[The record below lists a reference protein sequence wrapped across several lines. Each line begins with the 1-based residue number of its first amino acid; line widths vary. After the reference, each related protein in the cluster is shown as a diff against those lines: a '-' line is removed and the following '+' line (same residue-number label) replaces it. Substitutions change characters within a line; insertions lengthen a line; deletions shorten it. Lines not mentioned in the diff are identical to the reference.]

1 MKNARSMKSRLIIPF
16 CLILIFQT
24 VFMMVFLSNGKVA
37 RSLYV
42 NEINSIEKDVQN
54 SELLLEREVVQHWMS
69 DIRTSPTIQKRIE
82 TILQEQGKVPEDI
95 HEDWSLNSQILSG
108 IMPDVLDLLHR
119 SYGNSVYVILDG
131 PVAAQ
136 SAEGHMAGVSVM
148 DTDSSSFAADN
159 SDLLLV
165 RGASAISNDQ
175 KIPLAREWQ
184 MDFDM
189 TRSASDDYRFLEP
202 YTMAQSSDTAGSAS
216 KYAYLGEVSSVLQAD
231 TEGISYSVPLI
242 LSDGSVI
249 GLLGGTMMKSQIY
262 ALLKNE
268 LFHSDTDTI
277 QLIVRMEKN
286 NPYSITP
293 VLAYGTAYNRCFGSG
308 TEITWMDTSWDDIK
322 KTIDKNGDAWYVA
335 PIRLPVYGS
344 DSQYQQTEW
353 MIVVMRR
360 QSVMES
366 FYQKLLSGLLTG
378 CAFTL
383 VPGILFALLYGEY
396 FTSPIRRLIRELRSS
411 KSGSRIRLQPTW
423 ISELDELSRA
433 IEHLSADVADSALRI
448 SRILDASGVPIGVF
462 EYLKDREK
470 VFCSRSL
477 FELLGLNET
486 EEDYVYLDP
495 DRFARM
501 MQVLGKGTRESDD
514 VSLYRIHG
522 EEKDRYLRLK
532 IVETANGNQTGV
544 LLDVTEEVEKQRRL
558 ELERDYDQ
566 LTDLYNRGAFRRN
579 TEALLESGK
588 LSCAALLMWD
598 LDNLKYV
605 NDTYGH
611 EMGDRYIRLF
621 ADQLKRLAAAGA
633 VVERHSGDEF
643 MAFLC
648 GDSEESI
655 REQIRQF
662 FCSVQG
668 VSLKVDAEYE
678 LPLRASAGVTWY
690 PRQAR
695 DFTTLTRYADFA
707 MYMAKHSTKGV
718 LQEFDLASY
727 QKNSYL
733 LSGREEL
740 NQLLERDD
748 VPFALQP
755 IVSRNGQIFGYEALM
770 RPSTKNLKNI
780 MEVLTLAKRQAKL
793 PQFERLTWVCAM
805 KWFRTHEKELPE
817 GSHLFINSIAN
828 TSLAPECVEE
838 LIRLY
843 PDLLKRVVL
852 EVTEGEAVNSKDMEY
867 KTGCVSRTGGMIALD
882 DYGSGYSSEGSLLNM
897 NVHIVKLD
905 MELVR
910 GIHENPD
917 KQELVTNLVHY
928 CKERGILV
936 LAEGVEQVEE
946 LQAMLKLGADLFQ
959 GYYLGRPEMEIRPVN
974 PYVVEKMLV
983 LSKN

>member
-24 VFMMVFLSNGKVA
+24 VFMMAFLSNGTVA
-37 RSLYV
+37 RSLYT

-82 TILQEQGKVPEDI
+82 TILKEQGRTPDDI
-95 HEDWSLNSQILSG
+95 HEDWALNSQILSG
-108 IMPDVLDLLHR
+108 IMTDVLDLLHR

-131 PVAAQ
+131 PAAAK
-136 SAEGHMAGVSVM
+136 SAAGHMAGISVM

-165 RGASAISNDQ
+165 RGASAISSDQ
-175 KIPLAREWQ
+175 KIPLARDWQ

-189 TRSASDDYRFLEP
+189 TQDASDNYRFWEP
-202 YTMAQSSDTAGSAS
+202 YKMAQKNAVTGSAAQ
-216 KYAYLGEVSSVLQAD
+216 YAYLGEVSSVLQTD
-231 TEGISYSVPLI
+231 TEGICYSVPLI
-242 LSDGSVI
+242 LEDGSVV
-249 GLLGGTMMKSQIY
+249 GLLGGTMMKNQIY

-268 LFHSDTDTI
+268 LFHSDEDTI
-277 QLIVRMEKN
+277 QLLARREDNANSV
-286 NPYSITP
+286 TP
-293 VLAYGTAYNRCFGSG
+293 VLAYGTAYNRSFGERQELS
-308 TEITWMDTSWDDIK
+308 WMDTDWDDIK
-322 KTIDKNGDAWYVA
+322 KTLDGNGDAWYVA
-335 PIRLPVYGS
+335 PVSLPVYGS
-344 DSQYQQTEW
+344 DSPFSQTEW
-353 MIVVMRR
+353 MIVVLRR

-366 FYQKLLSGLLTG
+366 FYQKLLKGLLAG

-383 VPGILFALLYGEY
+383 IPGILFALLYGEY

-462 EYLKDREK
+462 EYLKDTEK

-477 FELLGLNET
+477 FELLGLKET
-486 EEDYVYLDP
+486 DEDYIYLEP
-495 DRFARM
+495 DRFAQV
-501 MQVLGKGTRESDD
+501 MQILGKGTRERDD
-514 VSLYRIHG
+514 VSLYHIQR
-522 EEKDRYLRLK
+522 EEKDHYLRLK

-558 ELERDYDQ
+558 ESERDYDQ
-566 LTDLYNRGAFRRN
+566 LTALYNRGAFRRN

-588 LSCAALLMWD
+588 ISCAAMLMWD

-648 GDSEESI
+648 GDSEDVI
-655 REQIRQF
+655 WKQIRQF
-662 FCSVQG
+662 FHSVQG

-695 DFTTLTRYADFA
+695 DFTTLSRYADFA

-748 VPFALQP
+748 VAFALQP
-755 IVSRNGQIFGYEALM
+755 ILSRDGQLFGYEALM
-770 RPSTKNLKNI
+770 RPRTKNLKNI

-828 TSLAPECVEE
+828 TSLTPECVEE
-838 LIRLY
+838 LIRQY

-852 EVTEGEAVNSKDMEY
+852 EVTEGEAVSSKDMEY
-867 KTGCVSRTGGMIALD
+867 KTSCVNRVGGMIALD
-882 DYGSGYSSEGSLLNM
+882 DFGSGYNSEGSLLNM
-897 NVHIVKLD
+897 DVHIVKLD
-905 MELVR
+905 MKLVQ
-910 GIHENPD
+910 GIHENSD
-917 KQELVTNLVHY
+917 KQELAANLIHY

-936 LAEGVEQVEE
+936 LAEGVEQLEE
-946 LQAMLKLGADLFQ
+946 LETMMKLGVDLFQ

-974 PYVVEKMLV
+974 PYVVEKMMV

>member
-1 MKNARSMKSRLIIPF
+1 MKKTRSMKWRLVIPF

-24 VFMMVFLSNGKVA
+24 IFMMAFLSTGNVA
-37 RSLYV
+37 QSLYQTEIRSLK
-42 NEINSIEKDVQN
+42 KDVEN
-54 SELLLEREVVQHWMS
+54 SELLLEREVLQHWMNDIRSSVTIQTTIQNILKEEGKEAS
-69 DIRTSPTIQKRIE
+69 DISHDWELNERIMGE
-82 TILQEQGKVPEDI
+82 IT
-95 HEDWSLNSQILSG
+95 
-108 IMPDVLDLLHR
+108 PDVLELLHR
-119 SYGNSVYVILDG
+119 SYGNSIYVVLDG
-131 PVAAQ
+131 PSAQ
-136 SAEGHMAGVSVM
+136 RSAEGHQAGISVL

-159 SDLLLV
+159 SDLLLS
-165 RGASAISNDQ
+165 RGSAVISKQ
-175 KIPLAREWQ
+175 FKIPLASDWQ
-184 MDFDM
+184 LDFDM
-189 TRSASDDYRFLEP
+189 SEETSSGFYNPYFVTKGQKIKERSACFAFLGP
-202 YTMAQSSDTAGSAS
+202 ISGA
-216 KYAYLGEVSSVLQAD
+216 LQAD
-231 TEGISYSVPLI
+231 TDGISYSIPLTTE
-242 LSDGSVI
+242 DGTVI
-249 GLLGGTMMKSQIY
+249 GVLGGTMLKEQIY
-262 ALLKNE
+262 SLLKNE
-268 LFHSDTDTI
+268 LLHRDANTI
-277 QLIVRMEKN
+277 LMLAKRGEGETVL
-286 NPYSITP
+286 TP
-293 VLAYGTAYNRCFGSG
+293 VLTYGISFHRSFEEMNGISG
-308 TEITWMDTSWDDIK
+308 IATKWNDIQKTEDQ
-322 KTIDKNGDAWYVA
+322 NGDWWYLA
-335 PIRLPVYGS
+335 SRELPVYGR
-344 DSQYQQTEW
+344 DSAFYRTGLQ
-353 MIVVMRR
+353 IVVLRR
-360 QSVMES
+360 QSVMRS
-366 FYQKLLSGLLTG
+366 FYQKLLNGLLSG
-378 CAFTL
+378 CAIAMI
-383 VPGILFALLYGEY
+383 PGILFALMYGTY
-396 FTSPIRRLIRELRSS
+396 FTLPIRRLIFQLRSAEDD
-411 KSGSRIRLQPTW
+411 SRIHLQPTY

-433 IEHLSADVADSALRI
+433 IDHLSADVADSALRI

-462 EYLKDREK
+462 EYLKNMGK

-477 FELLGLNET
+477 FELLGLKET
-486 EEDYVYLDP
+486 DEDYVYLEP

-532 IVETANGNQTGV
+532 IVETENGNQTGV

-655 REQIRQF
+655 REQISQF
-662 FCSVQG
+662 FRSVQG
-668 VSLKVDAEYE
+668 ISLKVDAEYE

-748 VPFALQP
+748 VAFALQP
-755 IVSRNGQIFGYEALM
+755 ILSRDGQIFGYEALM

-805 KWFRTHEKELPE
+805 KWFRAHEKELPE

-838 LIRLY
+838 LVRLY

-867 KTGCVSRTGGMIALD
+867 KTSCVSRTGGMIALD

-905 MELVR
+905 MELVQ

-917 KQELVTNLVHY
+917 KQELVASLVHY

-936 LAEGVEQVEE
+936 LAEGVEQLEE
-946 LQAMLKLGADLFQ
+946 LQTMLELGADLFQ

-974 PYVVEKMLV
+974 PYVLEKMRV